1 MPINQAKK
9 KLLVH
14 AATRVGGVA
23 PLAEKLGITQP
34 ALRLYLGGEEPLPDA
49 LFLRLVD
56 IISEDWPKPQ
66 DGQAGPRT
74 RP

>member
-1 MPINQAKK
+1 MPLNAARR

-14 AATRVGGVA
+14 AASRVGGVA
-23 PLAEKLGITQP
+23 PLAERLGITQG
-34 ALRLYLGGEEPLPDA
+34 ALKLYLINQPLPDD

-66 DGQAGPRT
+66 EQEP
-74 RP
+74 PPSHP